1 LLIAIEGTDASGKA
15 TQTRLL
21 AERIRDMGREVVTYS
36 FPRYDTPIGKTIK
49 RLLTGKTAVAKPT
62 GFGEAGGEEIM
73 IPEPADEALV
83 LQALMTADKADATE
97 DIATQLN
104 EGTVVI
110 CDRWIPSAI
119 CYGAADGLD
128 REWLRR
134 INFPLPD
141 AALSVFIDVSPE
153 EALRRRPKARDR
165 YERDREKQERVHEE
179 YVRLWGCEQG
189 QERIVL
195 APDPF
200 YEVYYRVNGERSEAD
215 VSDLILKAVLA
226 HRAWEAGMLDAPP
239 PRGDVS

>member
-1 LLIAIEGTDASGKA
+1 MLVAIEGTDAAGKN

-21 AERIRDMGREVVTYS
+21 AERIRAMGREVAVYS
-36 FPRYDTPIGKTIK
+36 FPRYDTPIGQTIK
-49 RLLTGKTAVAKPT
+49 RILT
-62 GFGEAGGEEIM
+62 
-73 IPEPADEALV
+73 DALTIDHTDTMTHASDDAARI
-83 LQALMTADKADATE
+83 LQSLMTADKADATE
-97 DIATQLN
+97 DIAVQLN

-141 AALSVFIDVSPE
+141 ASLSVFIDVSPE
-153 EALRRRPKARDR
+153 EALRRRPEARDR
-165 YERDREKQERVHEE
+165 YERDREKQKRVHEE
-179 YVRLWGCEQG
+179 YVRLWGCERG

-200 YEVYYRVNGERSEAD
+200 YQVYYRVNGERPEAD
-215 VSDLILKAVLA
+215 VSDLILKAALA
-226 HRAWEAGMLDAPP
+226 HRAWDAGMLDMPP
-239 PRGDVS
+239 LRGDVS